1 MRSPDVDLLQP
12 AGRLTGL
19 KLDLNL
25 LLSEQNGLLGW
36 FFPLRRENH
45 FTLVF
50 ANLQSI
56 ALNYNKKKVGN
67 ADAQKTVKLRKL
79 EHDERYVSY
88 TQCYRR
94 GVSLVLVQ
102 AAYEPGITTIAE

>member
-1 MRSPDVDLLQP
+1 MHSPDVDLLQP

-25 LLSEQNGLLGW
+25 LLSEQNGLLGC

-50 ANLQSI
+50 VYLQSI
-56 ALNYNKKKVGN
+56 ALNYNKKVGN

-102 AAYEPGITTIAE
+102 AAYEPGMTTIAE